1 MRSDRFQQMHCQQT
15 GINCR
20 LLFLFAIVLL
30 LSVALPALGQHL
42 TSRNPTLKQGT
53 IVDTSQNQEE
63 GPRLVSSEIATS
75 AMLLRFTHAD
85 GGLVLHT
92 STPSAFQIA
101 GADHKWFR
109 ADAHIVNGIIVVS
122 TSLVQ
127 YPIAVRYA
135 WPSNPNGNLFN
146 GTGQPAAPFRTDDW
160 PE

>member
-1 MRSDRFQQMHCQQT
+1 MRSHRFPQRHCQET
-15 GINCR
+15 VVNSR
-20 LLFLFAIVLL
+20 LLFQFAVVL
-30 LSVALPALGQHL
+30 LSVALPVGGQGL
-42 TSRNPTLKQGT
+42 TSLHSVLKQGA

-75 AMLLRFTHAD
+75 AMLLRFTHTD

-127 YPIAVRYA
+127 YPVAVRYA
-135 WPSNPNGNLFN
+135 WPSNPNGTLFN
-146 GTGQPAAPFRTDDW
+146 GAGRPAAPFRTDDW

>member
-1 MRSDRFQQMHCQQT
+1 MRSHRLPQKHCQQT

-20 LLFLFAIVLL
+20 LFFQFAIVL

-42 TSRNPTLKQGT
+42 TSRNPTVKQGT
-53 IVDTSQNQEE
+53 IVGTSQNQDE

-75 AMLLRFTHAD
+75 AMLLRFTHTD
-85 GGLVLHT
+85 GGLILHT

-109 ADAHIVNGIIVVS
+109 ADAHLVNGIIVVS

-127 YPIAVRYA
+127 YPVAVRYA
-135 WPSNPNGNLFN
+135 WPSNPNGTLFN
-146 GTGQPAAPFRTDDW
+146 GAGRPAAPFRTDDW
-160 PE
+160 TE

>member
-1 MRSDRFQQMHCQQT
+1 MRSDRFQQIHCK
-15 GINCR
+15 GINFR
-20 LLFLFAIVLL
+20 LLVQFAIVLL
-30 LSVALPALGQHL
+30 SALPALGQHL
-42 TSRNPTLKQGT
+42 TPHNPTLKQGT
-53 IVDTSQNQEE
+53 VVDAAQNQVE

-75 AMLLRFTHAD
+75 AMLLRFTHTD

-92 STPSAFQIA
+92 ATPSAFQIA

-109 ADAHIVNGIIVVS
+109 ADAHIVNGIVVVS

-127 YPIAVRYA
+127 LPIAVRYA
-135 WPSNPNGNLFN
+135 WPSDPNGNLFN